1 MNVYMHDSKWMG
13 VVWTCAYVAMSC
25 IDQRGMFGFSGYIH
39 TCICPAYIDS
49 T

>member
-25 IDQRGMFGFSGYIH
+25 IDQLDVRV
-39 TCICPAYIDS
+39 
-49 T
+49 